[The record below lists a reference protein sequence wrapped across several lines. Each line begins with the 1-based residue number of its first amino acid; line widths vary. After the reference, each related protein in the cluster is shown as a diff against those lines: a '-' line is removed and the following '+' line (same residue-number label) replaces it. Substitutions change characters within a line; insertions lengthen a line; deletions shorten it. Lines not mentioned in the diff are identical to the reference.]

1 MIFRWRCPCALSTF
15 PSTYYGLFFRQTATG
30 KVLSFCPHISLIG
43 VFMCNFSFVAKDFL
57 TKAEMTTQE
66 SFNADGEG
74 NADQAHAQD
83 AQIGGST
90 GPSPGRRASGLQRR
104 RAGATPGPDRVCL
117 RGGCRSAGSAR
128 VDVPLPEASPRL
140 PHARTRRRPSLSRA
154 CGSWVAAWPGRGRR
168 GGRRVASAHRAGP
181 VPGRPPGCGFGG
193 GVVPGPGFRAGGPSG
208 SAAASPRPRG
218 EGSSVQSARPGP
230 PGTPRGRTCAV
241 LATAPR
247 HPEPAVLSPALRART
262 WPRSEAGGSDPG
274 SSRTDA
280 RGALRAALRGARR
293 GRGVRAPPL
302 LSVLSYVVRV
312 FLIRSH
318 LVAGAAFPACV
329 FLSMQ
334 RIAPATSRSSSS
346 HE

>member
-1 MIFRWRCPCALSTF
+1 MRTR
-15 PSTYYGLFFRQTATG
+15 
-30 KVLSFCPHISLIG
+30 
-43 VFMCNFSFVAKDFL
+43 L
-57 TKAEMTTQE
+57 T
-66 SFNADGEG
+66 
-74 NADQAHAQD
+74 
-83 AQIGGST
+83 
-90 GPSPGRRASGLQRR
+90 RRTR
-104 RAGATPGPDRVCL
+104 
-117 RGGCRSAGSAR
+117 RSAAPPARARGAERLGSSGASR
-128 VDVPLPEASPRL
+128 GPLRDRIGSVCAVAAEVLAVPLPEASPRL
-140 PHARTRRRPSLSRA
+140 PHARTRRRPSRSRA
-154 CGSWVAAWPGRGRR
+154 CGSWVAAWPGHGRR
-168 GGRRVASAHRAGP
+168 GGRRAASAHRAGP

-334 RIAPATSRSSSS
+334 RIAPATSRSSSPRAVS
-346 HE
+346 FAMWLASRF

>member
-57 TKAEMTTQE
+57 TKAEMATQE

-140 PHARTRRRPSLSRA
+140 PHARTRRRPSRSRA

-168 GGRRVASAHRAGP
+168 GGAARGVGASCGACAWSAAGLRVWGWGGARPRLPRRGPLRQCGRVPPASRRGVLGAECSPGPARDATRAHVRRVSHSPPAPRAGRPQPRAAGPHVATERSRRLGPGLVPHRRARRPSGRSSGGAAGPRGASAAPSVCALLR
-181 VPGRPPGCGFGG
+181 
-193 GVVPGPGFRAGGPSG
+193 GPSISDSVTPGGWG
-208 SAAASPRPRG
+208 SFPGVCFPLDAKN
-218 EGSSVQSARPGP
+218 SACHI
-230 PGTPRGRTCAV
+230 T
-241 LATAPR
+241 
-247 HPEPAVLSPALRART
+247 
-262 WPRSEAGGSDPG
+262 
-274 SSRTDA
+274 
-280 RGALRAALRGARR
+280 
-293 GRGVRAPPL
+293 
-302 LSVLSYVVRV
+302 
-312 FLIRSH
+312 
-318 LVAGAAFPACV
+318 
-329 FLSMQ
+329 
-334 RIAPATSRSSSS
+334 
-346 HE
+346 